1 MRIQTQICIIGSGF
15 AGAIMASRLTD
26 AGFSVTL
33 LERGPWRSTLPVNS
47 SGIKNTS
54 PLPAGKKLITG
65 FLRTFNHPK
74 LPFKSITPSKHGLF
88 EYSVHKGINTAC
100 SSGVGGGSHVYGAL
114 LERSPDPEYW
124 DTTINGLS
132 EEVMNEHY
140 CRVEKE
146 LKAISPKTIS
156 QIPNFTPDKWANNS
170 VFDVSDAVAQPTMA
184 LLFDQNEI
192 DQDKSNEIKRKV
204 ARFKGDSLFGSPS
217 GAKSTVDFLY
227 LIPALKK
234 GLKILDMHE
243 VTLIKK
249 TTGIKKTSDSLSSSS
264 ANSTYTVNAKNL
276 RNNQSLEI
284 NCQHVFLAAGTM
296 NTVKLLFKS
305 QINGD
310 LNKMPMLGQGF
321 GSNGDYSA
329 LWELQDKDSDFTRGT
344 PCHGRV
350 AIPDTSDKPNY
361 VLGGVDVP
369 RLPNW
374 FPKFIREKVNSQKHN
389 LLLIGMGADA
399 ADGVFGFQKNQLTL
413 TYNQKNS
420 PIFEQIRQG
429 FKQVEKS
436 SGRPVRN
443 AYKPVTVH
451 PLGGAKLAENEQEGV
466 INYKGEIFSN
476 PELYIVDASALPKA
490 VGGPPSLTIGA
501 WSSYVAEQFIQ
512 NHSAT
517 LKKTQFMTDKDL
529 NTKNLIGKSFKD
541 LDAIFSALPAP
552 TEQEADGNYWG
563 KLIMARG
570 LGLTPYLMRR
580 PIVWGLEKILL
591 KSWKGKSFNKN
602 KGINLFSRGENPKK
616 ALPFNVAV
624 KISRDGSGN
633 VIQLNYDMEKN
644 PKKFRKILGEA
655 RQLNESEWL
664 ACMYYGEKNWLYYIL
679 EK

>member
-15 AGAIMASRLTD
+15 AGAIMASRLVD

-54 PLPAGKKLITG
+54 PLPTGKNLITG
-65 FLRTFNHPK
+65 LLRTFNHPK
-74 LPFKSITPSKHGLF
+74 LPFKSITPFKHGLF
-88 EYSVHKGINTAC
+88 EYSVHKGVNTAC

-146 LKAISPKTIS
+146 LKAIPPKTIS
-156 QIPNFTPDKWANNS
+156 QIPNFTPDKWADS
-170 VFDVSDAVAQPTMA
+170 SIFDVSDSVAQPAMG
-184 LLFDQNEI
+184 LLFDQSEI
-192 DQDKSNEIKRKV
+192 DQDKSNDIKRKA

-243 VTLIKK
+243 VSVIKK
-249 TTGIKKTSDSLSSSS
+249 TASSTSNSKSNS
-264 ANSTYTVNAKNL
+264 AYTINAKNL

-296 NTVKLLFKS
+296 NSVKLLLKS
-305 QINGD
+305 QANDD

-329 LWELQDKDSDFTRGT
+329 LWEIQDKDSDFTRGT

-350 AIPDTSDKPNY
+350 AIPNTSDKPNY

-369 RLPNW
+369 RLPAW
-374 FPKFIREKVNSQKHN
+374 FPKSIREKFNIQKHN
-389 LLLIGMGADA
+389 ALLIGMGADA
-399 ADGVFGFQKNQLTL
+399 ADGEFDLQKNQLTL
-413 TYNQKNS
+413 TYDQKNS
-420 PIFEQIRQG
+420 PIFEQIREG
-429 FKQVEKS
+429 FKQVAKS
-436 SGRPVRN
+436 SDRPVRYG
-443 AYKPVTVH
+443 YKPVTVH
-451 PLGGAKLAENEQEGV
+451 PLGGARIAETKKEGV
-466 INYKGEIFSN
+466 VDYKGEVFDN
-476 PELYIVDASALPKA
+476 PGLYIIDASALPKA

-501 WSSYVAEQFIQ
+501 WSSHVAEQFIQ
-512 NHSAT
+512 NRSGTPEKAQ
-517 LKKTQFMTDKDL
+517 LMTDKNL

-580 PIVWGLEKILL
+580 PIIWGLEKVLL
-591 KSWKGKSFNKN
+591 KRWKGKGFNKD
-602 KGINLFSRGENPKK
+602 KGINLFSRYDNPKK
-616 ALPFNVAV
+616 ALPFNAAV

-633 VIQLNYDMEKN
+633 VIQLDYDMEKN

-664 ACMYYGEKNWLYYIL
+664 ARMYYGEKNWLYYSL
-679 EK
+679 KK

>member
-1 MRIQTQICIIGSGF
+1 MQIQTQICIIGSGF

-65 FLRTFNHPK
+65 LLRTFNHPK
-74 LPFKSITPSKHGLF
+74 RTFKSITPSKHGLF
-88 EYSVHKGINTAC
+88 EYSVHKGINTVC

-124 DTTINGLS
+124 DTTINGLN
-132 EEVMNEHY
+132 EGMINEHY

-146 LKAISPKTIS
+146 LKAIPPKTIS
-156 QIPNFTPDKWANNS
+156 QMPNFTPDKWSNS
-170 VFDVSDAVAQPTMA
+170 SIFDVSGAVAQPAMA
-184 LLFDQNEI
+184 LLFDQSEI
-192 DQDKSNEIKRKV
+192 DQDEANEIKREV
-204 ARFKGDSLFGSPS
+204 ARFKGDSLFGSPC

-243 VTLIKK
+243 VTLINK
-249 TTGIKKTSDSLSSSS
+249 TAGIKETSSSVS
-264 ANSTYTVNAKNL
+264 NSSYTINAKNL

-305 QINGD
+305 QIDDG
-310 LNKMPMLGQGF
+310 LNNMPMLGQGF

-329 LWELQDKDSDFTRGT
+329 LWELQDKDSDFTKGT
-344 PCHGRV
+344 PCHGKV
-350 AIPDTSDKPNY
+350 AIPGTSDKPNY
-361 VLGGVDVP
+361 VLGGVDIP
-369 RLPNW
+369 KLPNW
-374 FPKFIREKVNSQKHN
+374 FPKSIRTKVNRQKHN

-399 ADGVFGFQKNQLTL
+399 ADGAFGFHKNQLTL
-413 TYNQKNS
+413 TYDQKNS

-429 FKQVEKS
+429 FKQVAETS
-436 SGRPVRN
+436 RRPVRYG
-443 AYKPVTVH
+443 YKPVTVH
-451 PLGGAKLAENEQEGV
+451 PLGGAKMAENKKEGV
-466 INYKGEIFSN
+466 VDYKGEVFDN
-476 PELYIVDASALPKA
+476 PGLYIIDASVLPKA
-490 VGGPPSLTIGA
+490 IGGPPSLTIGA
-501 WSSYVAEQFIQ
+501 WSSLVAESFIKDHPPSIEDTKVMM
-512 NHSAT
+512 NKT
-517 LKKTQFMTDKDL
+517 LC
-529 NTKNLIGKSFKD
+529 TKNLIGKSFKD

-552 TEQEADGNYWG
+552 REQEADGNYWG

-580 PIVWGLEKILL
+580 PIIWGLEKILL
-591 KSWKGKSFNKN
+591 KSWKGKNFNKN
-602 KGINLFSRGENPKK
+602 KGINLFSRDDNPKK

-633 VIQLNYDMEKN
+633 VIQLDYDIAKN

-664 ACMYYGEKNWLYYIL
+664 ARMYYGKKNWLYYIL